1 MPTKKT
7 STTKKSTKQKVAKR
21 ELIDTGTSK
30 RYTRRNENG
39 QFAETDEQGRSLS
52 QDRRRKAKK
61 TVKSGRG
68 DRGDRQRRNKSS

>member
-1 MPTKKT
+1 MPTRKT
-7 STTKKSTKQKVAKR
+7 STTKKSTKQKAATR

-52 QDRRRKAKK
+52 QDRRRQAKK
-61 TVKSGRG
+61 TARPGSG
-68 DRGDRQRRNKSS
+68 DRGDRQRKSS